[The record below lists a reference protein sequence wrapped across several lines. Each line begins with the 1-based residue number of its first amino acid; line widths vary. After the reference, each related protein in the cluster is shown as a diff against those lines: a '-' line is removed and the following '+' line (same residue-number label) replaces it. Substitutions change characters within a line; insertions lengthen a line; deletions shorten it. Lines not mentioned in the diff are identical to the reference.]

1 MAPSAP
7 LPLPLAQKPQAPLP
21 LEPSLAAKP
30 WRPGAI
36 KGLVSRL
43 YLRAAPLVARLPGML
58 MALLMALG
66 LALAAEPAQ
75 AALNTNSY
83 DGNIYALYA
92 GNGSLVPP
100 RNNLA
105 QTLAAHRPAALIFY
119 LDDDS
124 ASKQFAPVVSELQRL
139 WGNNIELIPLVSDP
153 LQNRPDAGSDDPAH
167 YWKGLVPQVVVLGKA
182 GEVLLD
188 ASGQVPL
195 ENINEAISNA
205 TGIALPEGLV
215 QSSTQSFNEL
225 NSEVVSR

>member
-1 MAPSAP
+1 
-7 LPLPLAQKPQAPLP
+7 
-21 LEPSLAAKP
+21 
-30 WRPGAI
+30 
-36 KGLVSRL
+36 
-43 YLRAAPLVARLPGML
+43 ML
-58 MALLMALG
+58 MALLMAWG

-100 RNNLA
+100 RNSLA

-139 WGNNIELIPLVSDP
+139 WGNNIELIPMVSDP
-153 LQNRPDAGSDDPAH
+153 LQNRPDAGSGDPAH
-167 YWKGLVPQVVVLGKA
+167 YWKGLVPQVVVLGKD

-205 TGIALPEGLV
+205 TGIPLPEGFL

>member
-1 MAPSAP
+1 
-7 LPLPLAQKPQAPLP
+7 
-21 LEPSLAAKP
+21 
-30 WRPGAI
+30 
-36 KGLVSRL
+36 
-43 YLRAAPLVARLPGML
+43 ML

-100 RNNLA
+100 RNSLA

-124 ASKQFAPVVSELQRL
+124 SSKQFAPVVSELQRL
-139 WGNNIELIPLVSDP
+139 WGNNIELIPMVSDP
-153 LQNRPDAGSDDPAH
+153 LQNRPDAGSGDPAH

-195 ENINEAISNA
+195 EKINEAISGA
-205 TGIALPEGLV
+205 TGIPLPEGLLK
-215 QSSTQSFNEL
+215 SSTLSFNEL